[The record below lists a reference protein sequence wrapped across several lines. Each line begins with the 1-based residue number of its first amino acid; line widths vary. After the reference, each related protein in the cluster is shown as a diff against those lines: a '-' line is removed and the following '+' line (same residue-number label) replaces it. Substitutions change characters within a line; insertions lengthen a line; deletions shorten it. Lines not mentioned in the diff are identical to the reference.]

1 MAFILLSVLFPSSR
15 YEVKLENPA
24 KTELAKQIANFSHII
39 SANIYSYSPVSYE
52 KVKSLVPKKSGSI
65 KETLSQYTPS
75 KIAQLVA
82 PAITLKFEPPTEES
96 QVKKFK
102 QKQKALEEISICAF
116 LHAVYCQFY
125 PQLFT
130 PVGNPQKTEVRIA
143 SNLPE
148 WQIVKKVDVQR
159 QEPKEAFMTLANIYH
174 SIHNKYS
181 DFSPITLSQTESGRK
196 SYATLLSNLSAISSA
211 TDFDSEWKAFEAFS
225 SAGFPPIPSTQ
236 TIGELYPEIKI
247 PKPRGN
253 FGKKK
258 K

>member
-1 MAFILLSVLFPSSR
+1 MAFILFSALFPSSH
-15 YEVKLENPA
+15 YEAKLESPA
-24 KTELAKQIANFSHII
+24 KPELAGQIANFSHII

-52 KVKSLVPKKSGSI
+52 KVSKLCPKKSGSLADM
-65 KETLSQYTPS
+65 LSQFTPS
-75 KIAQLVA
+75 KIGQLVA
-82 PAITLKFEPPTEES
+82 PAITLKIEPPTDES

-102 QKQKALEEISICAF
+102 QKQKALEEISVCAF
-116 LHAVYCQFY
+116 LHAVFCQFY
-125 PQLFT
+125 PQSFT
-130 PVGNPQKTEVRIA
+130 SSGNPQRTEVRIA

-174 SIHNKYS
+174 SIHNKYPA
-181 DFSPITLSQTESGRK
+181 FSPLALSQTESGRK
-196 SYATLLSNLSAISSA
+196 SYSMLLNNLSPLSSA
-211 TDFDSEWKAFEAFS
+211 TDFDSEWKAFEAFNA
-225 SAGFPPIPSTQ
+225 AGFPPIPPTAA
-236 TIGELYPEIKI
+236 IGQLYPELKI